1 MKRLLTLVWKEFA
14 HLKRDPITVRLIFF
28 IPIFQTL
35 LFGYAIDFDVK
46 HLKTV
51 VVDESRSYE
60 SRELVARLTASDY
73 FRIVRYAGS
82 LDEMGRDLDA
92 ARASVGLVIDRDY
105 GKDLRRGAPA
115 RALLV
120 VNGSDNVVSSQ
131 AIAVASGVARQ
142 LSAGILM
149 RKAGWEGTAP
159 PVDLRV
165 RAWYNPDLRTATFV
179 IPGLLALILTF
190 TLIPFTAVAI
200 VREQER
206 GTLEQ
211 LQLSP
216 VSRLGLIVGKILP
229 YLLIGLFQLTLVT
242 GLMRFVFDIEI
253 AGSVAG
259 LYAAGIVFIFS
270 VLGLG
275 MLVSTAAK
283 TQMQAIQLSFFFML
297 PFVFL
302 SGYVFPIDGM
312 PRIFQLITYF
322 VPARYFIEVIR
333 GIVLRGASLAELWR
347 PVALLVLYA
356 VLIVGAAAM
365 KFRKRAA

>member
-14 HLKRDPITVRLIFF
+14 HLRRDPITVRLIFF

-51 VVDESRSYE
+51 VVDEDGSAE
-60 SRELVARLTASDY
+60 SRDLVAHLTASGY
-73 FRIVRYAGS
+73 FRIVTSALS
-82 LDEMGRDLDA
+82 MEEMGRELDA
-92 ARASVGLVIDRDY
+92 AHAVVGLVIDRDF
-105 GKDLRRGAPA
+105 GKNLRRGLPA

-142 LSAGILM
+142 LSSGILL
-149 RKAGWEGTAP
+149 RKAGWSADAP

-165 RAWYNPDLRTATFV
+165 RPWYNPDLRTATFV

-216 VSRLGLIVGKILP
+216 VSPLGLILGKILP
-229 YLLIGLFQLTLVT
+229 FLLIGLFQLTLVT
-242 GLMRFVFDIEI
+242 VLMRFVFQIPI
-253 AGSVAG
+253 AGSVAEFYG
-259 LYAAGIVFIFS
+259 AGVVFIFC

-275 MLVSTAAK
+275 MLVSTAAR
-283 TQMQAIQLSFFFML
+283 TQMQAIQLSFFFLL

-312 PRIFQLITYF
+312 PRIFQLITYL

-333 GIVLRGASLAELWR
+333 GIVLRGASLGELWR

-356 VLIVGAAAM
+356 VAIVGAAAL
-365 KFRKRAA
+365 KFQKRAA

>member
-46 HLKTV
+46 HLRTV

-60 SRELVARLTASDY
+60 SRELVAKLTASGY
-73 FRIVRYAGS
+73 FRIVKYAGS
-82 LDEMGRDLDA
+82 MEEMGRELDA
-92 ARASVGLVIDRDY
+92 AHVSVALVIDRDY
-105 GKDLRRGAPA
+105 GKNLRRGVPA
-115 RALLV
+115 TVLLV
-120 VNGSDNVVSSQ
+120 VNGSDRVVSSQ

-142 LSAGILM
+142 LSAGILI
-149 RKAGWEGTAP
+149 RRAGWEDAAP

-190 TLIPFTAVAI
+190 TLIPFTAMAI

-229 YLLIGLFQLTLVT
+229 FLLIGLFQLTLVT
-242 GLMRFVFDIEI
+242 GLMRVVFDIEI

-259 LYAAGIVFIFS
+259 LYAAGLLFILC

-275 MLVSTAAK
+275 MLISTAAK

-312 PRIFQLITYF
+312 PRIFQLITWL

-333 GIVLRGASLAELWR
+333 GIVLRGAGLTEMWR

-356 VLIVGAAAM
+356 VVIVGAAAL

>member
-14 HLKRDPITVRLIFF
+14 HLRRDPITVRLIFF

-35 LFGYAIDFDVK
+35 LFGFAIDFDVK
-46 HLKTV
+46 QLKTV
-51 VVDESRSYE
+51 VVDESRSFE
-60 SRELVARLTASDY
+60 SRELVAKLTASDY
-73 FRIVRYAGS
+73 FRVVTTADT
-82 LDEMGRDLDA
+82 LEAMGRELDA
-92 ARASVGLVIDRDY
+92 AHAAVGLVIDREY
-105 GKDLRRGAPA
+105 ARNLRRGVPA
-115 RALLV
+115 EVLLV

-142 LSAGILM
+142 LSAGILL
-149 RKAGWEGTAP
+149 RRAGWKGADP

-165 RAWYNPDLRTATFV
+165 RAWYNPELRTATFV

-200 VREQER
+200 VREEER

-211 LQLSP
+211 LRLSP
-216 VSRLGLIVGKILP
+216 VSRLGLVVGKILP
-229 YLLIGLFQLTLVT
+229 FLLIGLLQMTLVT
-242 GLMRFVFDIEI
+242 GLMRFVFGIEVV
-253 AGSVAG
+253 GSVAG
-259 LYAAGIVFIFS
+259 LYAAGLVFIFC

-283 TQMQAIQLSFFFML
+283 TQMQAVQLSFFFLL

-312 PRIFQLITYF
+312 PRFFQLLTYLI
-322 VPARYFIEVIR
+322 PARYFIEVIR
-333 GIVLRGASLAELWR
+333 GIVLRGAGLADLW
-347 PVALLVLYA
+347 PSVALLVLYA
-356 VLIVGAAAM
+356 VVIVGAAAL

>member
-1 MKRLLTLVWKEFA
+1 VKRLRTLVWKEFA
-14 HLKRDPITVRLIFF
+14 HLRRDPITVRLIFF

-35 LFGYAIDFDVK
+35 LFGYAINFDVK
-46 HLKTV
+46 RLRTV

-60 SRELVARLTASDY
+60 SRELVAKLTASDY
-73 FRIVRYAGS
+73 FRIVRYAPS
-82 LDEMGRDLDA
+82 MEEMGRDLDA
-92 ARASVGLVIDRDY
+92 DHASVGLVVDRDFA
-105 GKDLRRGAPA
+105 KDLRRGAPA

-120 VNGSDNVVSSQ
+120 VNASDNVVSGQ
-131 AIAVASGVARQ
+131 AMAVASGVARQ
-142 LSAGILM
+142 LSGAILV
-149 RKAGWEGTAP
+149 RRAHWTGPDP
-159 PVDLRV
+159 PVDMRV

-216 VSRLGLIVGKILP
+216 VSRVGLIVGKILP
-229 YLLIGLFQLTLVT
+229 FLLIGLFQLTLVT

-253 AGSVAG
+253 AGSVAA
-259 LYAAGIVFIFS
+259 LYAVGVVFIFA

-275 MLVSTAAK
+275 MLVSTVAK

-312 PRIFQLITYF
+312 PRFFQLVTF
-322 VPARYFIEVIR
+322 LVPARYFIEVIR
-333 GIVLRGASLAELWR
+333 GIVLRGASLLDLWR
-347 PVALLVLYA
+347 PVALLLLYA
-356 VLIVGAAAM
+356 VLIVGAAAL

>member
-14 HLKRDPITVRLIFF
+14 HLRRDPITVRLILF

-35 LFGYAIDFDVK
+35 LFGYAINFDVK

-73 FRIVRYAGS
+73 FRIVKFVPS
-82 LDEMGRDLDA
+82 LFEMGRELDA
-92 ARASVGLVIDRDY
+92 AHASVGLVIDRDY
-105 GKDLRRGAPA
+105 GKNLRRGVPA

-149 RKAGWEGTAP
+149 RKAGWEDAAP

-179 IPGLLALILTF
+179 IPGLIALILTF

-200 VREQER
+200 VREKER

-216 VSRLGLIVGKILP
+216 VSRVGLIVGKILP
-229 YLLIGLFQLTLVT
+229 FLLIGLFQLTLVVV
-242 GLMRFVFDIEI
+242 LMRFVFDIEI
-253 AGSVAG
+253 AGSLAG
-259 LYAAGIVFIFS
+259 LYTAGIVFIFS

-312 PRIFQLITYF
+312 PRIFQLITYL

-333 GIVLRGASLAELWR
+333 GVVLRGAGLAELWR
-347 PVALLVLYA
+347 PVALLVLYT
-356 VLIVGAAAM
+356 VVIVGAAAL

>member
-1 MKRLLTLVWKEFA
+1 VKRLLTLVWKEFA

-35 LFGYAIDFDVK
+35 LFGYAINFDVK
-46 HLKTV
+46 NLRTV
-51 VVDESRSYE
+51 VVDESRSFE
-60 SRELVARLTASDY
+60 SREFVSRLTASDY
-73 FRIVRYAGS
+73 FRIVKYVDT
-82 LDEMGRDLDA
+82 LDEMGRELDA
-92 ARASVGLVIDRDY
+92 ARAVAGLVLDRDF
-105 GKDLRRGAPA
+105 GKDVRAGRPA

-120 VNGSDNVVSSQ
+120 VNGSDNVVSGQ
-131 AIAVASGVARQ
+131 GIAVASGVAREMSTE
-142 LSAGILM
+142 LLA
-149 RKAGWEGTAP
+149 RRARWTEGAP

-165 RAWYNPDLRTATFV
+165 RPLYNPDLRTATFV

-190 TLIPFTAVAI
+190 TLIPFTAGAI

-216 VSRLGLIVGKILP
+216 VSPAGLVVGKILP
-229 YLLIGLFQLTLVT
+229 FLLIGLFQLTLVVF
-242 GLMRFVFDIEI
+242 LMRVVFSIPI
-253 AGSVAG
+253 AGSLLG
-259 LYAAGIVFIFS
+259 LYAAGLIFIFA

-275 MLVSTAAK
+275 MLISTVAK
-283 TQMQAIQLSFFFML
+283 TQMQAVQLSFFFML

-312 PRIFQLITYF
+312 PRIFQLLTYLI
-322 VPARYFIEVIR
+322 PARYFIEVIR
-333 GIVLRGASLAELWR
+333 GIVLRGATLAEMWR
-347 PVALLVLYA
+347 SVALLVLYA
-356 VLIVGAAAM
+356 VVIVGAAAL

>member
-1 MKRLLTLVWKEFA
+1 
-14 HLKRDPITVRLIFF
+14 
-28 IPIFQTL
+28 
-35 LFGYAIDFDVK
+35 
-46 HLKTV
+46 
-51 VVDESRSYE
+51 
-60 SRELVARLTASDY
+60 
-73 FRIVRYAGS
+73 
-82 LDEMGRDLDA
+82 MGRELDA
-92 ARASVGLVIDRDY
+92 AHAVVGLVIDRDY
-105 GKDLRRGAPA
+105 GKSLRSGAPA

-142 LSAGILM
+142 LSAGVLK
-149 RKAGWEGTAP
+149 RRAAWVDADP

-216 VSRLGLIVGKILP
+216 VSPLGLIVGKILP
-229 YLLIGLFQLTLVT
+229 FLLIGLFQLTLVT
-242 GLMRFVFDIEI
+242 GLMRFLFDIEI

-259 LYAAGIVFIFS
+259 LYAAGLLFIFC

-312 PRIFQLITYF
+312 PRVFQLITYL

-333 GIVLRGASLAELWR
+333 GIVLRGASLGELWR
-347 PVALLVLYA
+347 PVALLVLYS
-356 VLIVGAAAM
+356 VLIVGAAAL
-365 KFRKRAA
+365 KFRKKTA

>member
-14 HLKRDPITVRLIFF
+14 HLRRDPITVRLIFF

-46 HLKTV
+46 QLKTV
-51 VVDESRSYE
+51 VVDESRTYE
-60 SRELVARLTASDY
+60 SRELVAKMTASDY
-73 FRIVRYAGS
+73 FRIVRYADS
-82 LDEMGRDLDA
+82 MEEMGRELDA
-92 ARASVGLVIDRDY
+92 AHAAVGLVIDRDF

-131 AIAVASGVARQ
+131 AVAVASGVARQ
-142 LSAGILM
+142 ISAGILI
-149 RKAGWEGTAP
+149 RRASWEDAAP

-165 RAWYNPDLRTATFV
+165 RPWYNPDLRTATFV

-216 VSRLGLIVGKILP
+216 VSHVGLIVGKILP
-229 YLLIGLFQLTLVT
+229 FLLIGLFQLTLVT
-242 GLMRFVFDIEI
+242 ALMRFVFGIRI
-253 AGSVAG
+253 AGNVAG
-259 LYAAGIVFIFS
+259 FYAAGIVFIFC

-275 MLVSTAAK
+275 MLVSTVAK

-312 PRIFQLITYF
+312 PGFFQLLTYL
-322 VPARYFIEVIR
+322 VPARFFIEVIR
-333 GIVLRGASLAELWR
+333 GIVLRGANLVELWR

-356 VLIVGAAAM
+356 FVIVGAAALT
-365 KFRKRAA
+365 FRKRAA